1 MQRQVLSIWKDC
13 HVTGNNTVFK
23 KKHPLKWGKPEK
35 LQLVDGLGV
44 RAEPSKWWK
53 DVFLVAHH

>member
-1 MQRQVLSIWKDC
+1 MQRHVLSIWKDC

-53 DVFLVAHH
+53 DVLLVAHH